1 MRRLSHHIYAADAN
15 DRQSRRVLGLCARV
29 LLALFFAKQLRGHS
43 MTESNMLVGEF
54 RKPRQMLGDQE
65 YDGHLSI
72 HDDQMAED
80 LGFAGAPIEG
90 PTHFSQFVPLLH
102 QVFGDAWFERGCIS
116 AHYQTMVVEGEEV
129 RVMVEHAATD
139 QVAQISAEKRDGT
152 PVLTGTAS
160 LGPDYG
166 ETELDRRRAKLRPS
180 DQLVILSELVVGQLG
195 AGNPEPAQMAFDQ
208 NMGVMYP
215 FSLEEKLQK
224 ITEQHAFYSNDNPWG
239 RAVIPLEMISVLTQ
253 YTSAQSGF
261 RTKGPAIGLFAAQE
275 IKMINGPLFV
285 DHPYKLERE
294 IIALSE
300 SRRTESNWI
309 MTRVIDAQ
317 TDTLCA
323 EVILNSATLKDSYA
337 NYEADAKALGKSL
350 DG

>member
-1 MRRLSHHIYAADAN
+1 
-15 DRQSRRVLGLCARV
+15 
-29 LLALFFAKQLRGHS
+29 
-43 MTESNMLVGEF
+43 MTESNLLLGEF

-102 QVFGDAWFERGCIS
+102 EVFGDAWFERGCIS

-129 RVMVEHAATD
+129 RVMVEHVAPD
-139 QVAQISAEKRDGT
+139 QVAKISAEKRDGT

-166 ETELDRRRAKLRPS
+166 ETELDRRRAKLRPA
-180 DQLVILSELVVGQLG
+180 DQLVILSELEVGQLG
-195 AGNPEPAQMAFDQ
+195 AGNPEQAQIAFDQ
-208 NMGVMYP
+208 NMGAMYP

-224 ITEQHAFYSNDNPWG
+224 ITEQHPYYSDDNPWG

-253 YTSAQSGF
+253 YTSGQSGF

-275 IKMINGPLFV
+275 MKMINGPLFV

-309 MTRVIDAQ
+309 MTRVIDDQ

-337 NYEADAKALGKSL
+337 DYEAEAKALGKNL

>member
-1 MRRLSHHIYAADAN
+1 
-15 DRQSRRVLGLCARV
+15 
-29 LLALFFAKQLRGHS
+29 
-43 MTESNMLVGEF
+43 MTESNLLLGEF

-102 QVFGDAWFERGCIS
+102 EVFGDAWFERGCIS

-129 RVMVEHAATD
+129 RVMVEHVAPD
-139 QVAQISAEKRDGT
+139 QVAKISAEKRDGT

-166 ETELDRRRAKLRPS
+166 ETELDRRRAKLRPA
-180 DQLVILSELVVGQLG
+180 DQPVILSELEVGQLG
-195 AGNPEPAQMAFDQ
+195 AGNPEQAQMAFDQ
-208 NMGVMYP
+208 NMGAMYP

-224 ITEQHAFYSNDNPWG
+224 ITEQHPYYSDDNPWG

-253 YTSAQSGF
+253 YTSGQSGF

-275 IKMINGPLFV
+275 MKMINGPLFV

-337 NYEADAKALGKSL
+337 NYEAEAKALGKNL